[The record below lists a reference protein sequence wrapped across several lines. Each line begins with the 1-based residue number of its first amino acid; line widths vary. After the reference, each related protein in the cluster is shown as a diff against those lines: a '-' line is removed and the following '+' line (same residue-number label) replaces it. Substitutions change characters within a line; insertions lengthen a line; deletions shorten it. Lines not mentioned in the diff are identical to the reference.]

1 MSKITVKN
9 AVYLS
14 LGIISLGWIQKL
26 FNYISA
32 KPSLAE
38 QLGLMPK
45 LSENLPQASLYII
58 TVGILT
64 FLLIWSLLKL
74 TKEDFGSLGFNK
86 NKLGKQIAIGALFG
100 IGIFALDTLLISP
113 VLEALLPNAA
123 AEGEN
128 IKYLFSKLYYF
139 PILLFLGIFKGGFL
153 EELWRVFVLTRF
165 EKAFRK
171 PGLIFALIFFS
182 LMFGLGH
189 AYQGTSG
196 IISTAIIGF
205 LDGLVYL
212 RKKNAME
219 AVTAHAVFDVV
230 ALVLGFIIYYG
241 K

>member
-45 LSENLPQASLYII
+45 LSENLPQASLYILV
-58 TVGILT
+58 VGVFT
-64 FLLIWSLLKL
+64 FLLVWYLLKL
-74 TKEDFGSLGFNK
+74 ANESFGSLGFNG

-113 VLEALLPNAA
+113 VLDSLLPA

-128 IKYLFSKLYYF
+128 IKYLFSRLYYF

-153 EELWRVFVLTRF
+153 EELWRIFVLTRF

-212 RKKNAME
+212 RKRNAME